1 MSSKVMK
8 NIFTILFALVLLA
21 GCQKN
26 LPVDTPEYSTLTY
39 SIRQPEQSAT
49 KAAGQGSEIN
59 VIWYGVYHKKADGR
73 YEYMEDMSAFV
84 EIDDPS
90 KINVPVTLIRN
101 QEYKLLFL
109 AQYRNESENRD
120 NIYTYNVDYETGDM
134 TLASSLSKGECLDA
148 FVKMDMIGPVLGN
161 ENRHITLERPFAQVN
176 VGTSATVLPSTF
188 DLTLTGVPASY
199 NLFTG
204 TYSDETVSH
213 EFKAL
218 TPAGDPLTAGGA
230 QYTRMATVYVFG
242 GNKIGCTLQY
252 ETSAGTT
259 TKTIS
264 GIDTAPNFKTNIV
277 GNL

>member
-1 MSSKVMK
+1 MSSKGMK
-8 NIFTILFALVLLA
+8 RVLIILSAIVLLA
-21 GCQKN
+21 ACRKDS
-26 LPVDTPEYSTLTY
+26 PVYVPEFTTMTY
-39 SIRQPEQSAT
+39 SVQPPVQFIT
-49 KAAGQGSEIN
+49 KAGEGDKIN
-59 VIWYGVYHKKADGR
+59 VLWYGVYHKTDDSYVYK
-73 YEYMEDMSAFV
+73 EDMSAFV
-84 EIDDPS
+84 EITDPS
-90 KINVPVTLIRN
+90 DIKVPVTLIRN
-101 QEYKLLFL
+101 QEYKLVFV
-109 AQYRNESENRD
+109 AQHRSMTDQRTNA
-120 NIYTYNVDYETGDM
+120 YTYKINYETGDM
-134 TLASSLSKGECLDA
+134 ALNSPLADGECLDA
-148 FVKMDMIGPVLGN
+148 FVKVDIVGPVLGN

-176 VGTSATVLPSTF
+176 VGTSAKELPSTF
-188 DLTLTGVPASY
+188 DLTLTGVPVSY

-218 TPAGDPLTAGGA
+218 TPAGDPLTAGGT

>member
-1 MSSKVMK
+1 MK

-21 GCQKN
+21 GCQKDS
-26 LPVDTPEYSTLTY
+26 PVDTPEYLTMTY
-39 SIRQPEQSAT
+39 SVRPPEQSAT
-49 KAAGQGSEIN
+49 KAAGEGSEIN

-73 YEYMEDMSAFV
+73 YVYMEDMSAFV

-134 TLASSLSKGECLDA
+134 TLASPLSNGECLDA

-176 VGTSATVLPSTF
+176 IGTSATELPSTF

-252 ETSAGTT
+252 ETSAGST

>member
-1 MSSKVMK
+1 MR
-8 NIFTILFALVLLA
+8 NIFIILLAVVLLA
-21 GCQKN
+21 GCQKDS
-26 LPVDTPEYSTLTY
+26 PVDTPEYLTMTY
-39 SIRQPEQSAT
+39 SVRPPEQSTT

-84 EIDDPS
+84 EIDDLS

-109 AQYRNESENRD
+109 AQYRNESDKRD
-120 NIYTYNVDYETGDM
+120 NIYTYNVDYQTGDV
-134 TLASSLSKGECLDA
+134 TLSAPLSNGEYLDA

-176 VGTSATVLPSTF
+176 IGTSASATDLPSTF
-188 DLTLTGVPASY
+188 DLTLTGVPAAY

-204 TYSDETVSH
+204 TFSDKTVSH
-213 EFKAL
+213 EFNAL
-218 TPAGDPLTAGGA
+218 SPLGDPLSAGGT

-252 ETSAGTT
+252 ETSSGTT
-259 TKTIS
+259 TRTIS